1 MNERLR
7 ILVLTANPVNM
18 PQLKLRD
25 EHRLLR
31 SKMRDNAEV
40 GNCEILVE
48 TAARL
53 TEVERALKTE
63 LPHIVHFAGHGTD
76 DCICL
81 EDDNGA
87 SLPLSK
93 EQLSK
98 LFNLAAG
105 HLRVVVLN
113 ACYSA
118 SQIEGLRQLV
128 DYVIGTT
135 SPVADDAA
143 LCFAADFYHGLAVGD
158 SVREAFHQA
167 QGKLAHLGEK
177 TQADLYQLHVRPDVD
192 ETKPLLPPFADDQI
206 TVDVAKEISA
216 QDIDVANILREGRDA
231 FSSPAGQRPNER
243 KKLDLRAGSMKAK
256 GKLNFANEIIRTS
269 E

>member
-7 ILVLTANPVNM
+7 ILVLTANPTNM

-31 SKMRDNAEV
+31 NKMRDNEEM

-48 TAARL
+48 VAARL
-53 TEVERALKTE
+53 SEVERALKTE
-63 LPHIVHFAGHGTD
+63 RPHIVHFAGHGTED
-76 DCICL
+76 YICL
-81 EDDNGA
+81 EDNQGA
-87 SLPLSK
+87 SRPLSK
-93 EQLSK
+93 EQLSE
-98 LFNLAAG
+98 LFGSASG

-118 SQIEGLRQLV
+118 SQMNGLSRLV

-143 LCFAADFYHGLAVGD
+143 LCFASDLYHGLAVGN

-167 QGKLAHLGEK
+167 KGKLADGGGK
-177 TQADLYQLHVRPDVD
+177 TQADLYQLLVRPGAD
-192 ETKPLLPPFADDQI
+192 ETRPLLPPFADNKMR
-206 TVDVAKEISA
+206 VEIDDLHVRA
-216 QDIDVANILREGRDA
+216 GIFANVISEGTTA
-231 FSSPAGQRPNER
+231 SSSPDERPSNQKNENEAYIKR
-243 KKLDLRAGSMKAK
+243 ATGREFNFTNIFIKKSK
-256 GKLNFANEIIRTS
+256 
-269 E
+269 